1 MTDRVSRCLRL
12 QADDNVAV
20 ALGDA
25 VPGLVSVVG
34 ADDMTIMV
42 SEPIRDGHKIAL
54 RDIRAGDA
62 VLKYGVVIGFA
73 TEPILAGAWV
83 HTHNCRS
90 GLDERSHTLDRH
102 TGAPTDTEYV

>member
-1 MTDRVSRCLRL
+1 LHGN
-12 QADDNVAV
+12 DNVAV
-20 ALGDA
+20 ALGD
-25 VPGLVSVVG
+25 VIPGLASIVG
-34 ADDMTIMV
+34 ADHMTFTVI
-42 SEPIRDGHKIAL
+42 EPIRDGHKIAL
-54 RDIRAGDA
+54 HDIGVGDA

-73 TEPILAGAWV
+73 TAPIGAGAWV